1 VNHPDGVMDR
11 AAAGCEMSTS
21 AVEDYY
27 LTLRRLTIGD
37 ARYLEPLLTSE
48 HRNVAASRLDAKT
61 HALVRI
67 GTLIAL
73 DPGPQS
79 YSGAVEAARMA
90 GASIDEIVGTLVAA
104 LPVVGLPRVSSAAP
118 KLGLALGYD
127 LEFDL
132 EARR

>member
-1 VNHPDGVMDR
+1 M
-11 AAAGCEMSTS
+11 
-21 AVEDYY
+21 EDCY

-37 ARYLEPLLTSE
+37 GRYLDPLLTSE
-48 HRNVAASRLDAKT
+48 HENVAASGLDAKT

-79 YSGAVEAARMA
+79 YTGAVDAARTA
-90 GASIDEIVGTLVAA
+90 GATIDEIVGTLVAA
-104 LPVVGLPRVSSAAP
+104 LPVVGAPRVASAAP